1 MKFDMWGLIN
11 WGYLDIEEMNTS
23 ASQKCVQHSGS
34 HVQYSLN
41 ICSEHQDQDKMIHI
55 EMLFLL
61 KSLLTVYNPGSLPTV
76 FIYGFLSEKKL
87 NLTVVVYYCELSYA

>member
-23 ASQKCVQHSGS
+23 ASQKCVQHSWS
-34 HVQYSLN
+34 RVQYSLN
-41 ICSEHQDQDKMIHI
+41 ICSEKQDQDKLIHI

-61 KSLLTVYNPGSLPTV
+61 NSLLTVYNPGSLPTV
-76 FIYGFLSEKKL
+76 FIYSFLSEKK
-87 NLTVVVYYCELSYA
+87 T